1 MLGHGERQGSKL
13 LGPSYKTQC
22 CWVLGWCEAG
32 SAASK
37 AQCCWDL
44 LVGKA
49 QRSHGSGYTIRL
61 NLIIIFLI
69 YIYIYI
75 YIYILKII
83 SKYQKNINVK
93 LKKIKKISI
102 LSHVG
107 QQYPTL
113 LKYLLECHF
122 QAFLVL
128 CKPAGSR
135 SKKALDPARG
145 KTQRWWVLQG

>member
-37 AQCCWDL
+37 AQRCWDL

-61 NLIIIFLI
+61 NLIIIFFKKI
-69 YIYIYI
+69 YI
-75 YIYILKII
+75 
-83 SKYQKNINVK
+83 
-93 LKKIKKISI
+93 KK
-102 LSHVG
+102 
-107 QQYPTL
+107 
-113 LKYLLECHF
+113 
-122 QAFLVL
+122 
-128 CKPAGSR
+128 
-135 SKKALDPARG
+135 
-145 KTQRWWVLQG
+145 